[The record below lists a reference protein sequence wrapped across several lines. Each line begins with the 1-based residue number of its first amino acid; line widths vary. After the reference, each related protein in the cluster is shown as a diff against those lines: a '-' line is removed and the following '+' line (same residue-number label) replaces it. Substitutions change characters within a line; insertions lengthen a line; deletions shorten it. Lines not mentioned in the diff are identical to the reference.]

1 MNSVTTSSAISELT
15 RVLLDANI
23 IAKPVTRTL
32 LVVGGVPS
40 GFRALWS
47 RAAERE
53 AQVHMRPRALP
64 PSSVRERFDVLL
76 GPTGTGAERL
86 VGTKDGD
93 RQLLPEAAA
102 EVARLLV
109 TAEVDGI

>member
-40 GFRALWS
+40 GFRAS
-47 RAAERE
+47 PRTICASAE
-53 AQVHMRPRALP
+53 P
-64 PSSVRERFDVLL
+64 PGVSEYCV
-76 GPTGTGAERL
+76 
-86 VGTKDGD
+86 
-93 RQLLPEAAA
+93 
-102 EVARLLV
+102 
-109 TAEVDGI
+109 

>member
-40 GFRALWS
+40 GFRAFWS

-53 AQVHMRPRALP
+53 TQVHMRPRALP
-64 PSSVRERFDVLL
+64 PSSVRE
-76 GPTGTGAERL
+76 
-86 VGTKDGD
+86 
-93 RQLLPEAAA
+93 
-102 EVARLLV
+102 
-109 TAEVDGI
+109 